1 MGQRIGYGGC
11 RPVAAFASEVR
22 AVASQQSCSRT
33 FRDPV
38 GITAKWPASDRNG
51 WLSSHRMH
59 SWFQQKPEGVSKMLR
74 ISKIFAVLAL
84 CLGDQIVVAQEA
96 PPTPALPKPI
106 NVTRFVPSGEGRTI
120 GSVTALNPDC
130 SSRGPIVGRVVE
142 KPAHG
147 EVSFEIGD
155 IFPTYVQTSPL
166 FVCNS
171 KRTLG
176 LMINYRSEQDFIGQD
191 NMKVFL
197 IFPDGSGAEWD
208 YILIVK

>member
-1 MGQRIGYGGC
+1 
-11 RPVAAFASEVR
+11 
-22 AVASQQSCSRT
+22 
-33 FRDPV
+33 
-38 GITAKWPASDRNG
+38 
-51 WLSSHRMH
+51 
-59 SWFQQKPEGVSKMLR
+59 MLR
-74 ISKIFAVLAL
+74 IFQIIAVLAL

-106 NVTRFVPSGEGRTI
+106 NVTRFVPSSEGRTI

-130 SSRGPIVGRVVE
+130 SSRGPVVGRVVE
-142 KPAHG
+142 KPAHS

-171 KRTLG
+171 KRTPG

>member
-1 MGQRIGYGGC
+1 
-11 RPVAAFASEVR
+11 
-22 AVASQQSCSRT
+22 
-33 FRDPV
+33 
-38 GITAKWPASDRNG
+38 
-51 WLSSHRMH
+51 
-59 SWFQQKPEGVSKMLR
+59 MLR
-74 ISKIFAVLAL
+74 IFKIFAVLAL

-96 PPTPALPKPI
+96 LPTPALPKPI
-106 NVTRFVPSGEGRTI
+106 NVTRFVPSGEGRTT

-130 SSRGPIVGRVVE
+130 SSRGPVVGRVVE

>member
-1 MGQRIGYGGC
+1 
-11 RPVAAFASEVR
+11 
-22 AVASQQSCSRT
+22 
-33 FRDPV
+33 
-38 GITAKWPASDRNG
+38 
-51 WLSSHRMH
+51 
-59 SWFQQKPEGVSKMLR
+59 MLR
-74 ISKIFAVLAL
+74 IFKIFAVLAL

-130 SSRGPIVGRVVE
+130 SSRGLIVGRVVE

-147 EVSFEIGD
+147 EVGFEIGD
-155 IFPTYVQTSPL
+155 IFPTYVQTSQL

-171 KRTLG
+171 KRTPG